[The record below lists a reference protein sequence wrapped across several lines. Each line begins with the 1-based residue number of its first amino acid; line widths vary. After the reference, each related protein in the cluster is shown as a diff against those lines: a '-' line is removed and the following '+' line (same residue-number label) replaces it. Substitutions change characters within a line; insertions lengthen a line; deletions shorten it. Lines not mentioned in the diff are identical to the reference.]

1 MAKAV
6 GTTSGGQALA
16 ATKARSGLTL
26 SVCLPA
32 SNEEATV
39 GGIVATIRRDL
50 IDGVPLVD
58 EIVVLDDGSTDATAE
73 AAAAAGA
80 RVVAESAVLPEAGPG
95 SGKGNVL
102 WKSLH
107 ACHGDVVCWID
118 ADIVDFR
125 SHFVTRLV
133 TPLLEDPSL
142 MLSKGYYERPL
153 RGEPG
158 EGGRVTELMARPLLS
173 HLFPRLADVVQPLAG
188 EYAGR
193 REALESLPFVMGWGV
208 EVGLLIDVC
217 ERFGREAITQVDLGV
232 REHRNRPL
240 SDLGP
245 QALAVLVTA
254 LRRAGL
260 ERVGPEVAELVR
272 FDAAHSRDVVPVEVR
287 ERPPINTF
295 TAYLERHDHPRSA

>member
-6 GTTSGGQALA
+6 GTASGGPALA
-16 ATKARSGLTL
+16 AMKARAGLAL

-32 SNEEATV
+32 ADEEATV

-50 IDGVPLVD
+50 VERVGLVD
-58 EIVVLDDGSTDATAE
+58 EIVVLDDGSTDNTADV
-73 AAAAAGA
+73 AAAAGA
-80 RVVAESAVLPEAGPG
+80 RVVAESSLLREAGPG

-102 WKSLH
+102 WKSLD
-107 ACHGDVVCWID
+107 ACHGDIVCWID

-133 TPLLEDPSL
+133 APLLEDPSL

-158 EGGRVTELMARPLLS
+158 GGGRVTELMARPLLS

-208 EVGLLIDVC
+208 EIGLLIDVC

-240 SDLGP
+240 GDLGP

-254 LRRAGL
+254 LRRSGF
-260 ERVGPEVAELVR
+260 ERVGPEAAELVR
-272 FDAAHSRDVVPVEVR
+272 FDAAHAPEVVAVEVR

-295 TAYLERHDHPRSA
+295 AAYLARHDHPRSA